1 LEFVHYKSYRK
12 FHPAFVEEWINPNL
26 MRASPLLKKNPESDN
41 DYKNY
46 SFYQYIPPVQQYYMK

>member
-1 LEFVHYKSYRK
+1 MHESYRR

-26 MRASPLLKKNPESDN
+26 MRAPPLLKKNPESDN